1 MTFEKKKFSVYIVF
15 TFIIGWAL
23 QIVASTFALQSK
35 MMLFA
40 AVLSIAMFAPLV
52 SALIAKLDVK
62 NVGWKPQIKKNF
74 KYYIVC
80 WFMPAAVSLIGAALF
95 YIVMPGR
102 LDLSGSYIA
111 AQYGE

>member
-74 KYYIVC
+74 KYYKR
-80 WFMPAAVSLIGAALF
+80 WRFF
-95 YIVMPGR
+95 NR
-102 LDLSGSYIA
+102 LC
-111 AQYGE
+111 